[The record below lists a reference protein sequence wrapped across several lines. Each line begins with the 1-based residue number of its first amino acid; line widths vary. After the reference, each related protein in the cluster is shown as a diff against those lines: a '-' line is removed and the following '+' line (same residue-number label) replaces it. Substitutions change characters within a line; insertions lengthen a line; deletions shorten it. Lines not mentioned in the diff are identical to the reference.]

1 MKRVKLYS
9 KFGSLTLLAVMVF
22 GLLSETVMAD
32 NKPTNI
38 FIDLNNEYVSTDI
51 QPYNDQGTILVPLNV
66 IQKIP
71 GITVTWN
78 NTTKTVTVTRNAEVI
93 KLTAD
98 QKYATIGSKKVAL
111 PVPSKLKNG
120 RIMVPIRFIAEAAD
134 AYVEWDPY
142 NYMVYVAKPSKELI
156 EKTKSSNL
164 AEARTA
170 TLQLP
175 KVRSLK
181 PITGTVEMRDT
192 ISYYFPE
199 GKSNQVF
206 ISLDDGIEYYEVVGA
221 HLEEKWEVRFG
232 KKDPNGPDFWKYK
245 IEEQSG
251 EMPTITT
258 GRLTFFS
265 RNYMTDIASYG
276 FINKNGIREVSGEQ
290 HMQDDE
296 FFQVPGE
303 KH

>member
-1 MKRVKLYS
+1 MKKVKHYS
-9 KFGSLTLLAVMVF
+9 RFGSLTLLAVLVF
-22 GLLSETVMAD
+22 GLLSETVMAG
-32 NKPTNI
+32 KPTNI
-38 FIDLNNEYVSTDI
+38 FIDLNNEYVDTDVK
-51 QPYNDQGTILVPLNV
+51 PYNDQGTILVPLNV

-71 GITVTWN
+71 GITVTWD
-78 NTTKTVTVTRNAEVI
+78 NTTKTVTVARDDEVI

-98 QKYATIGSKKVAL
+98 QKHATIGSKKVPL

-142 NYMVYVAKPSKELI
+142 NYIVYVAKPSKELI

-181 PITGTVEMRDT
+181 SVTGTVEMRDT
-192 ISYYFPE
+192 INYYFPE
-199 GKSNQVF
+199 GKANQVF
-206 ISLDDGIEYYEVVGA
+206 ISLDDGIEYYEVVGV

-232 KKDPNGPDFWKYK
+232 KKDPNGPDFWKHK

-251 EMPTITT
+251 KMPTITT
-258 GRLTFFS
+258 DRLTFFS
-265 RNYMTDIASYG
+265 RNYMTDMASYG
-276 FINKNGIREVSGEQ
+276 FINKNGARDVSGEQ
-290 HMQDDE
+290 RMPDDE
-296 FFQVPGE
+296 FFQIPGE